1 MFNLSY
7 VACDLPELEVTPKA
21 ISTFPWGRV
30 SSIIVKWRRPM
41 IVLLDVALITAA
53 NYLAFMLRFDGK
65 LSSQDIE
72 LFQGTILPLIG
83 IRAVAFSIF
92 GLHAGL
98 WRYTSIYDL
107 QNIVG
112 GVLTSTMLFYGWVN
126 WGIEIGSY
134 PRSIFIIDSL
144 LLIGFLTGVRL
155 PSRIFREQMIYRK
168 RKKVLVVG
176 AGDTGERVVREMK
189 SRPEYH
195 CQPIGF
201 VDDQIAL
208 MHKRIHGVKVLG
220 TLGDLSRLV
229 EEYKPEEVV
238 IAVPKATPAFL
249 RDIISQLEP
258 YEVSIK
264 TLPGVRELLADQS
277 TLSQIRNISIPDLL
291 PRAPVNLAIDATR
304 EMVRGKCVLVTG
316 AGGSIGAELAR
327 QISSLEPRAL
337 LLYERHENSLYN
349 IHKELEDKG
358 FRLALIPIIGDVT
371 DVLRLSMVMEEH
383 RPEVLFHAAA
393 HKHVPLVEQNPAEA
407 LKNNCIGTRITA
419 ETANK
424 YGVEH
429 FVQISTDKA
438 VNPSSVMGATKRVA
452 ELIIQDI
459 ARNSRTRFLTVRFGN
474 VLGSSGSVLL
484 RFQEQIKAGGPV
496 TVTHPEIQRYFML
509 IPEAVQLVLQA
520 ATIGEQGG
528 IYILD
533 MGEQIKVLDLARN
546 LIRLSGFVAGKDIP
560 IRFVGLRP
568 GEKLQEELVGQ
579 GEIAV
584 ASSLEKILQIRSTC
598 LPGFDWF
605 KTQLIALEAAAYLE
619 KPSAVIERLKD
630 IVPTFSPIAHSEKAM
645 LPVSLD
651 AINEGVAR

>member
-1 MFNLSY
+1 M
-7 VACDLPELEVTPKA
+7 
-21 ISTFPWGRV
+21 G
-30 SSIIVKWRRPM
+30 SSRH
-41 IVLLDVALITAA
+41 
-53 NYLAFMLRFDGK
+53 
-65 LSSQDIE
+65 QDIE
-72 LFQGTILPLIG
+72 QFKETVLPLIG
-83 IRAVAFSIF
+83 IRAVVFSMF

-107 QNIVG
+107 QNIVS

-126 WGIEIGSY
+126 WGTDIVSY

-155 PSRIFREQMIYRK
+155 PSRIFREKMIYRK

-201 VDDQIAL
+201 VDDQITL
-208 MHKRIHGVKVLG
+208 MNKRIHGVKVLG
-220 TLGDLSRLV
+220 TLGDLPRLV

-238 IAVPKATPAFL
+238 VAVQKATPAFL
-249 RDIISQLEP
+249 RDIICQLEP

-264 TLPGVRELLADQS
+264 TLPGVKELLRDQS
-277 TLSQIRNISIPDLL
+277 ALSQIRNISIPDLL

-304 EMVRGKCVLVTG
+304 EMVRGKCVLITG
-316 AGGSIGAELAR
+316 AGGSIGSELAR
-327 QISSLEPRAL
+327 QISSLEPCTL
-337 LLYERHENSLYN
+337 LLYERHENSLYT
-349 IHKELEDKG
+349 IHKELEDKA
-358 FRLALIPIIGDVT
+358 FPFSLIPIIGDVT

-383 RPEVLFHAAA
+383 RPQIVFHAAA

-452 ELIIQDI
+452 ELIVQDI
-459 ARNSRTRFLTVRFGN
+459 ARHSRTRFLTVRFGN

-484 RFQEQIKAGGPV
+484 RFQEQIKSGGPV

-528 IYILD
+528 LYILD

-584 ASSLEKILQIRSTC
+584 PSSREKILQIRSTC
-598 LPGFDWF
+598 LPGFEWF
-605 KTQLIALEAAAYLE
+605 KRQLIALEAAAYLD
-619 KPSAVIERLKD
+619 KPGAVVERLKD
-630 IVPTFSPIAHSEKAM
+630 IVPTFCP
-645 LPVSLD
+645 LD
-651 AINEGVAR
+651 ISGTTMRFDAVDEEVAR